1 MKSTHYLNRY
11 IGLYWTLPVKW
22 AGFTQLP
29 KTADEAAKASWTIR
43 YQVERVRRWVKD
55 EKGTLLREAVF
66 METRPDR
73 GTDAIQSE
81 IGKLLKDA
89 ENKHAELVL
98 VDFAQAFGWRPH
110 GPLFDMIGDA
120 ENCVL
125 LPPEPIRI
133 SDELYDPVAH
143 FRQWR
148 EIEHMRQFEKVD
160 IKQAALAKMTDLKS
174 DGASYAAIAVRMN
187 DMGVTT
193 INGRAWTANNVR
205 KFISQGKC
213 RYHTLDPPALSVH
226 SAEIID

>member
-1 MKSTHYLNRY
+1 MHF
-11 IGLYWTLPVKW
+11 IAFYWTLPVKW

-66 METRPDR
+66 MDARPDR

-81 IGKLLKDA
+81 IGKLLAEAVKKD
-89 ENKHAELVL
+89 AELVL

-120 ENCVL
+120 KNCVL

-133 SDELYDPVAH
+133 NDELYDPVAH
-143 FRQWR
+143 FRRWR
-148 EIEHMRQFEKVD
+148 EIEQARQFEKD
-160 IKQAALAKMTDLKS
+160 DLKQAALATMTDLKA
-174 DGASYAAIAVRMN
+174 DGASYAAIAVRLN

-193 INGRAWTANNVR
+193 INGRAWTADNVR
-205 KFISQGKC
+205 KFM
-213 RYHTLDPPALSVH
+213 ALG
-226 SAEIID
+226 

>member
-1 MKSTHYLNRY
+1 MNFLAF
-11 IGLYWTLPVKW
+11 YWTLPVKW

-43 YQVERVRRWVKD
+43 YQVERVRRWVKT
-55 EKGTLLREAVF
+55 EKGTLLREVVF
-66 METRPDR
+66 MDTRPDR

-81 IGKLLKDA
+81 IGKLLA
-89 ENKHAELVL
+89 EANKKNAELVL

-120 ENCVL
+120 KNCVL

-133 SDELYDPVAH
+133 DDEVYDPVDH

-148 EIEHMRQFEKVD
+148 EIEYVRQSEKVD
-160 IKQAALAKMTDLKS
+160 LKQAALATMTELKA
-174 DGASYAAIAVRMN
+174 DGASFAAIAIRLN

-193 INGRAWTANNVR
+193 LNGRTWTADNVR
-205 KFISQGKC
+205 KFMSQ
-213 RYHTLDPPALSVH
+213 V
-226 SAEIID
+226 